1 MAARDASGKW
11 LPGQSPNP
19 AGKPKKVPAAR
30 AAIEA
35 GLPTA
40 IEYLL
45 QVIVDAAHEP
55 KDRIAAAKTI
65 LDFGMPKPRD
75 AQAETTAAEALAAL
89 ADKLTA
95 A

>member
-1 MAARDASGKW
+1 MAARSGDGRW

-19 AGKPKKVPAAR
+19 AGKPKKFPEAR

-40 IEYLL
+40 IAYLL
-45 QVIVDAAHEP
+45 SAIGNEGLEA

-75 AQAETTAAEALAAL
+75 AQAETTAAEALALL
-89 ADKLTA
+89 AEKLA

>member
-1 MAARDASGKW
+1 MAARGEGGRW

-19 AGKPKKVPAAR
+19 AGKPKKFPEAR

-40 IEYLL
+40 IAYLL
-45 QVIVDAAHEP
+45 TVIGDAGCET
-55 KDRIAAAKTI
+55 KDRVAAAKTI

-75 AQAETTAAEALAAL
+75 AQAETTAAEALALL
-89 ADKLTA
+89 ADKLA